1 MFCQR
6 VQRLLQICFGDLFSS
21 HLQCS
26 LLHERLWLKYFALQQ
41 CRCYTGPSCNLRRWV
56 WTCSEHPW
64 TIFWSFRCLD
74 RWSNMFWER
83 GWKLI
88 IHKSDENNKKSQLNL
103 VYSTFTQLSWVQQN
117 LFQLIWTYAMKLP
130 FFVDHSSFIFPGQR
144 KSQASV
150 WSRTNHFELASS
162 HSDCFSGFTNFC
174 ISSSIT
180 RHIESVSKQALNKR
194 L

>member
-6 VQRLLQICFGDLFSS
+6 VQMLLQICFGDLFSS

-26 LLHERLWLKYFALQQ
+26 LLHERLWWKYFALQQ

-74 RWSNMFWER
+74 RWSSMFWER

-88 IHKSDENNKKSQLNL
+88 IHKSDENNKKVNSIWFTRLLLN
-103 VYSTFTQLSWVQQN
+103 WVEFN
-117 LFQLIWTYAMKLP
+117 KIYFNSFELTLWNSHFSLTTRA
-130 FFVDHSSFIFPGQR
+130 SSFPGSANPRHLCGHAQTTSNWPPPIPTVFLVSPIF
-144 KSQASV
+144 AS
-150 WSRTNHFELASS
+150 HPP
-162 HSDCFSGFTNFC
+162 
-174 ISSSIT
+174 
-180 RHIESVSKQALNKR
+180 
-194 L
+194 